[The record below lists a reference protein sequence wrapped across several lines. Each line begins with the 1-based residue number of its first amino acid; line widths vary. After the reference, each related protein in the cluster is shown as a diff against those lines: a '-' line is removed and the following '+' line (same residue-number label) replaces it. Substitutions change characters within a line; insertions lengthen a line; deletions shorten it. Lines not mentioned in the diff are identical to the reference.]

1 MSDMF
6 RPGNMLKVKSIDYDE
21 KASKMLVD
29 MGITPGTLIFVDNTA
44 PLGEPVVISVRNYKL
59 AIRQKDLRAL
69 KLEKVA

>member
-1 MSDMF
+1 
-6 RPGNMLKVKSIDYDE
+6 
-21 KASKMLVD
+21 MLVD